1 MCGSSHMKILKPVK
15 SVSTTG
21 RNKALLG
28 LGEGGGGSLTDAGVA
43 AAARFGTSD
52 TSEEDL
58 QLRVEQSHIFT
69 SEDLGHTTNL

>member
-1 MCGSSHMKILKPVK
+1 M
-15 SVSTTG
+15 
-21 RNKALLG
+21 
-28 LGEGGGGSLTDAGVA
+28 GGAGSLTDAGVA

-58 QLRVEQSHIFT
+58 QLRVEQSHIFA